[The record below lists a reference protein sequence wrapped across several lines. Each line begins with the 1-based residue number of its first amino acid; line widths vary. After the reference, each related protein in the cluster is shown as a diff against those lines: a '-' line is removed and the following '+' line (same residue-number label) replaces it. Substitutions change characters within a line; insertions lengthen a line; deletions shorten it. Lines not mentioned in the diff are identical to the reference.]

1 MPDSE
6 ADATYER
13 NVKEQYETLGRF
25 VEAFELM
32 VNAVR
37 RVCIDLLPHDGNHDH
52 LIEIVFHHQV
62 MTAKPLFEIMRATIA
77 DLLKNVSHRAHGDR
91 DFFND
96 LLSFVQKGYDD
107 LVNKRNNLLHGT
119 WIIGTRSGRDPDASQ
134 FYLFKYTT
142 TKHGLEMLKLPR
154 TTTELRELTKRC
166 DETRA
171 WIENIGVS
179 LDPIRTGVKI
189 TELFEKRERGWA
201 LVDDRAGN
209 TAFRRT

>member
-119 WIIGTRSGRDPDASQ
+119 WIIGTRSGRDPDFHPRRCRANAPRSGSAAPKQ
-134 FYLFKYTT
+134 SFLRCSSPLPA
-142 TKHGLEMLKLPR
+142 LEYSTNKRFHWNSNYSEVVERSYVPLIRVMCEGCPGTRGARDENAER
-154 TTTELRELTKRC
+154 T
-166 DETRA
+166 
-171 WIENIGVS
+171 V
-179 LDPIRTGVKI
+179 RTG
-189 TELFEKRERGWA
+189 
-201 LVDDRAGN
+201 
-209 TAFRRT
+209 